1 MTGKGSCPESE
12 NNSGSFAFE
21 YFEEEKEGQGRGHEV
36 DFEQA
41 GETIDFHLDGGE

>member
-12 NNSGSFAFE
+12 NNSGRSPE

-36 DFEQA
+36 DLEQA